1 MNTIFVLLVL
11 IFAAVHASY
20 IPMQHQVEMKTEPKL
35 MTFGKM
41 KTFEKPSFSRET
53 KESTEEL
60 DLQLKTLMVI
70 LLRNKKTLYE
80 NCFFQINNLLN
91 RLNIVSFRPYRPYGN
106 LRNVMRI
113 PETQTEDFKE
123 CFFFCK

>member
-1 MNTIFVLLVL
+1 MNTIFVLLVS
-11 IFAAVHASY
+11 IFAVVQASY

-60 DLQLKTLMVI
+60 DLQRKTLMVI
-70 LLRNKKTLYE
+70 LLPKQE
-80 NCFFQINNLLN
+80 NI
-91 RLNIVSFRPYRPYGN
+91 
-106 LRNVMRI
+106 LRKLFLSDKQSA
-113 PETQTEDFKE
+113 E
-123 CFFFCK
+123 

>member
-80 NCFFQINNLLN
+80 NNLLN
-91 RLNIVSFRPYRPYGN
+91 RLNIVSFRPYGN
-106 LRNVMRI
+106 LRNVMEI
-113 PETQTEDFKE
+113 PETQIEDFKE